1 MWQRLFLATEERDHA
16 IQLLRLDKGKD
27 PGCCVLFFVFF
38 PLLCIFLY
46 IIQLHRKKIT
56 RDELCL
62 IVREN
67 SR

>member
-1 MWQRLFLATEERDHA
+1 MQYSSCAWIKAK
-16 IQLLRLDKGKD
+16 IQG
-27 PGCCVLFFVFF
+27 VVFFF

>member
-1 MWQRLFLATEERDHA
+1 MSRCGSASFWQQRREIMQYSSCAWIKA
-16 IQLLRLDKGKD
+16 KIQGV
-27 PGCCVLFFVFF
+27 GFFF